1 MNKNLDM
8 LYGLENNKYV
18 KNKKDKYFNDTVKY
32 QKQYGFDMGTGEH
45 ATWNNEADAFKHAY
59 MQAHSRIF
67 YGKPISI
74 SSAYLHERNGN
85 KYQGQSKGEEN
96 MDFWNNKIGQ
106 EIGEE
111 IEKELKGMKNNFT
124 KEQIEDWIAY
134 KVMQR
139 MKAGQLITNPNDKRK
154 YNSKDKSTGFAAPT
168 ENEHIFSQKE
178 IAKMSNEEF
187 EKNEKEIMR
196 QMEEGMI
203 GQNNSDDIN
212 FSNYTNPVT
221 GEGKIYTKEDI
232 KEMPEEEF
240 EKLYKE
246 ITAQANS
253 SIGIPARKDLE
264 KAEQTGGV
272 IYVKSYT
279 RSDGT
284 QVKGYFRSRTN
295 I

>member
-1 MNKNLDM
+1 MNKKLDL
-8 LYGLENNKYV
+8 LYLLENSKYA
-18 KNKKDKYFNDTVKY
+18 KEQKDKYFNDTVKY
-32 QKQYGFDMGTGEH
+32 QKQYNFDMGTGQH

-59 MQAHSRIF
+59 MQAHLCLFKNKNEATVASW
-67 YGKPISI
+67 
-74 SSAYLHERNGN
+74 LHERNGN
-85 KYQGQSKGEEN
+85 KYQGQSNGEEN
-96 MDFWNNKIGQ
+96 MDLWNNKIGQ

-111 IEKELKGMKNNFT
+111 IEQELKGIKNNFT
-124 KEQIEDWIAY
+124 QEQIEDWIAH

-154 YNSKDKSTGFAAPT
+154 YSPKNNSTGFAVPT
-168 ENEHIFSQKE
+168 EDEHIFTQEE

-187 EKNEKEIMR
+187 EKNEEEIMS
-196 QMEEGMI
+196 QMEQGLI
-203 GQNNSDDIN
+203 KNIRSQNKD
-212 FSNYTNPVT
+212 FSNYTNPIT

-232 KEMPEEEF
+232 KEMSDEDF
-240 EKLYKE
+240 DKLYKE

-253 SIGIPARKDLE
+253 TIGIPERKDLE
-264 KAEQTGGV
+264 KAEQAGGV

-284 QVKGYFRSRTN
+284 EVKGYYRSKPN